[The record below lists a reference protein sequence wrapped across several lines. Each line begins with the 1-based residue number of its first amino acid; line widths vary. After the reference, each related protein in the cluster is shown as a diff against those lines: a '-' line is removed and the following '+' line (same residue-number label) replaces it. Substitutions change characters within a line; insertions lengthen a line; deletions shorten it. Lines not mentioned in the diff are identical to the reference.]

1 MATEKQEVAAH
12 SINPTIFKLLPLKAL
27 LNTEFSNCLV
37 ICLSSPQQILLNKW
51 HRHNEALPDRGQKV
65 TLLKAKV
72 THSSPEKT
80 LMESLLSARHS
91 GQALLEIQV
100 LSSRSFQ
107 FTGWRGKGEV
117 VCPKGKRG
125 KKRILE

>member
-27 LNTEFSNCLV
+27 LNTEFSNYLV
-37 ICLSSPQQILLNKW
+37 IFLSSPQQILLNKW

-65 TLLKAKV
+65 TLVKAKV

-80 LMESLLSARHS
+80 LMESVKCKVS

-100 LSSRSFQ
+100 SPVFKELPVQGVER
-107 FTGWRGKGEV
+107 
-117 VCPKGKRG
+117 
-125 KKRILE
+125 